1 MVLAVTVCLCLVV
14 MGLHTS
20 NQHTSEWGN
29 LLQGLHGMHCL
40 EGARRL
46 EQEVGMDLL
55 YSVPCPKE
63 VKWD

>member
-1 MVLAVTVCLCLVV
+1 M
-14 MGLHTS
+14 MGLYTS
-20 NQHTSEWGN
+20 NQQSPECRN

-40 EGARRL
+40 EGAGRL

-63 VKWD
+63 VK